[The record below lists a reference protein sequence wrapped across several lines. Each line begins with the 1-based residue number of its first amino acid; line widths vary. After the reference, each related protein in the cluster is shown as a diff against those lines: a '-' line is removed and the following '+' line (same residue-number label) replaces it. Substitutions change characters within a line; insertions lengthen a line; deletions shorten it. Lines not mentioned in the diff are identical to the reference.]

1 MYISDLKLH
10 FVARQLPKFLWLNYV
25 VSSKLPTGLESLY
38 NKAFT
43 FYLQLIPDY

>member
-1 MYISDLKLH
+1 MYISDL
-10 FVARQLPKFLWLNYV
+10 
-25 VSSKLPTGLESLY
+25 SSKLLTGLESVY